1 MTGIAFTLFLIATAS
16 SLVGLASLYLAWKT
30 RQRPGL
36 ILIGW
41 ACLTA
46 SAILFTFANGDRGL
60 AQGGVILMS
69 LACLLILA
77 PLLKGVDGMH
87 AYVRKAR
94 SETSEEAPL
103 TAMQVLQN
111 IWTFLVSGPIAG
123 IAALLASAAMF
134 RLLKP
139 ETGNPATV
147 GVSAIILAIL
157 LWALFSVLMLME
169 ARPIRRTIYAAGL
182 CTVSALGAF
191 L

>member
-1 MTGIAFTLFLIATAS
+1 
-16 SLVGLASLYLAWKT
+16 
-30 RQRPGL
+30 
-36 ILIGW
+36 
-41 ACLTA
+41 
-46 SAILFTFANGDRGL
+46 
-60 AQGGVILMS
+60 MS

-103 TAMQVLQN
+103 TTMQVLQN